1 MKNFVSKIFENV
13 CYKEDI
19 KPLKKEDLKLFKIE
33 SEEIYKNVK
42 PKKINDLEIEICIL
56 LEKDIEDIK
65 RKINIL
71 PDWIPIKNIL
81 LQDAIIEIEN
91 CLKPDIKKE
100 IKKYKSPLIDEFR
113 VLLLI
118 IIYKIKEKKILNQ
131 CLTKE
136 RKMN

>member
-118 IIYKIKEKKILNQ
+118 IIYKIKEKKY
-131 CLTKE
+131 
-136 RKMN
+136 